1 MIRIELSHP
10 AKVKGQAA
18 RQQSLWF
25 LLRLWLAAQSN
36 EGSTWV
42 RETQLRERFSAARN
56 LRMMISRAFS
66 DFSRWGIQVGWG
78 TDATRQ
84 PDMLPLAGRNRG
96 PYWLAYGEAARMKI
110 LLRGKTATALD
121 VAQWLGMATH
131 KRTQPFEVETSSNA
145 SAAYWHAWADARRD
159 MLSGRLIVDGEQG
172 ALAGYRRAHTLT
184 PDAWLQALA
193 LLQQAMV
200 WRRAGN
206 ADAARSVLAEL
217 DRHWH
222 DVQAPEHAWLGAM
235 AAIVQAWCAYAARD
249 VQVARQIL
257 KAAADDPRWSGVFQY
272 HPRVRSEN
280 ANLQA
285 LLHRASA
292 LNDSLTLHDRN
303 IAAQKSLQHYQLALA
318 LANEAELFDAAASAA
333 SNFGWSLWLFA
344 RCGLDLETQ
353 NYSSALHWVALAAW
367 LSERHGIGSS
377 AWNTIYL
384 LRMVRDGGP
393 STTHPS
399 NAMFQKWPVLS
410 PTEFRKQTQ
419 PIVLKNKWKSWLEL
433 AAALQNE
440 VDTGRLQVDAL
451 QRANLLL
458 EVAWYEAKE
467 GNPTRFADA
476 SKRLKQRLRELTP
489 ADRIF
494 FRKALQQLPE
504 TKL

>member
-1 MIRIELSHP
+1 MIKIELSHP
-10 AKVKGQAA
+10 AKVKGEPA

-66 DFSRWGIQVGWG
+66 DFTRWGVRVGWG
-78 TDATRQ
+78 TDANRQ

-96 PYWLAYGEAARMKI
+96 PYWLAHGEAARIKI
-110 LLRGKTATALD
+110 LLHGKKATTLD
-121 VAQWLGMATH
+121 VADWLGMATDI
-131 KRTQPFEVETSSNA
+131 KIQAFEIEKSSNA
-145 SAAYWHAWADARRD
+145 SVAYWHAWADARRD
-159 MLSGRLIVDGEQG
+159 MLSGRLIVDGEHG
-172 ALAGYRRAHTLT
+172 ALAGYRRAHSLA

-217 DRHWH
+217 DRYWQ
-222 DVQAPEHAWLGAM
+222 DVETPEHAWLGAM
-235 AAIVQAWCAYAARD
+235 AAIVQAWCAYASRD
-249 VQVARQIL
+249 VQVARYIL

-285 LLHRASA
+285 LLHRAIA
-292 LNDSLTLHDRN
+292 LNDSHTMHDRT
-303 IAAQKSLQHYQLALA
+303 IAAQQSLQHYQLALA

-333 SNFGWSLWLFA
+333 SNLGWSIWLFS
-344 RCGLDLETQ
+344 RCGLKLETQ
-353 NYSSALHWVALAAW
+353 NHSSALHWIALATW
-367 LSERHGIGSS
+367 LGERQGIGSS

-393 STTHPS
+393 LATHPS
-399 NAMFQKWPVLS
+399 EAIFQTWPVLS
-410 PTEFRKQTQ
+410 PLEFRKQTA
-419 PIVLKNKWKSWLEL
+419 PIILKNKWKSWLEL
-433 AAALQNE
+433 ATALE
-440 VDTGRLQVDAL
+440 DEIDTGRLQVDAL
-451 QRANLLL
+451 QRVNLLL
-458 EVAWYEAKE
+458 EIAWYEARE
-467 GNPTRFADA
+467 GKPTRFSNA
-476 SKRLKQRLRELTP
+476 SKKLKQRLREINP

-494 FRKALQQLPE
+494 FRKALQQLPK
-504 TKL
+504 TAI